1 MKKITSVICVS
12 ILTLLMASVAVAQTN
27 PSAYFL
33 LDYDLEASDYQGVKE
48 ILDIGGR
55 QLVGFA
61 LYARQWENAKGF
73 TVEFTWD
80 SAYAEFRTNT
90 SSTSIVD
97 DEYDINGLEGMIPD
111 NETNIL
117 GEELIT
123 SGLES
128 SEGYYTNSYAMSG
141 GDAVNGDGLV
151 YFAVFRTV
159 EDLDTETAFSIKAEV
174 TVADASGNTRYLGER
189 TFFVNG
195 TVDVKDATW
204 GEFKKQYS
212 DF

>member
-1 MKKITSVICVS
+1 
-12 ILTLLMASVAVAQTN
+12 MASMAVAQTN
-27 PSAYFL
+27 KSAYFL
-33 LDYDLEASDYQGVKE
+33 LDYDLEASGYQGPTD
-48 ILDIGGR
+48 LLGIGGR
-55 QLVGFA
+55 ELVGFA

-80 SAYAEFRTNT
+80 PAYAEFRSNT
-90 SSTSIVD
+90 SAPSIVD
-97 DEYDINGLEGMIPD
+97 DEYDINGTEGLIPD
-111 NETNIL
+111 NEDNIL
-117 GEELIT
+117 GNELIT
-123 SGLES
+123 SGLTDD
-128 SEGYYTNSYAMSG
+128 EGYYTNSYAMSG

-159 EDLDTETAFSIKAEV
+159 EDLDTETRFAIKAEV
-174 TVADASGNTRYLGER
+174 TVADASSQTRYLGER